1 MDHIYGSN
9 NKLITFSQFSVMLI
23 LFRSILSSLLEKKE
37 FLCIGP
43 VVSLSVNQSVTWS
56 LPTLSDNL
64 QLIFLVWS
72 SASSRKK

>member
-1 MDHIYGSN
+1 MVQ
-9 NKLITFSQFSVMLI
+9 ITSIFSV
-23 LFRSILSSLLEKKE
+23 FCDADTVSLSFKQFARKNE